1 MINRGTYKFIIVAIC
16 ATMMAITT
24 STAQELHCTVNINAD
39 QVDGSNKQ
47 MFQTL
52 QQAISDFI
60 NTTRWTSLVFSETER
75 IECTMMMIVNSVTT
89 EGLINASLQVQSRR
103 PVFGTTYSTPLLNLK
118 DDDCTFTYHE
128 FDRIEYQPNQ
138 FTTNIASII
147 AYYCYLIIGTDL
159 DSYSKLGGTICYQVC
174 EEIANTARGSS
185 MDNSEQ
191 GGWKATSKKKNRYQI
206 ISNLMDDAF
215 SPYRRFFYEY
225 HRLGL
230 DIMNSNVTNGRAII
244 ATELQI
250 LKETYRARPNSYM
263 VAVFLD
269 AKNDEIVSL
278 FEKGSDIE
286 KKQVLDILTAVD
298 PTRLTTVYEKIK
310 L

>member
-103 PVFGTTYSTPLLNLK
+103 PVFGTTYSTLMIVHLHTMSSIALNINRINLLP
-118 DDDCTFTYHE
+118 
-128 FDRIEYQPNQ
+128 I
-138 FTTNIASII
+138 
-147 AYYCYLIIGTDL
+147 
-159 DSYSKLGGTICYQVC
+159 
-174 EEIANTARGSS
+174 
-185 MDNSEQ
+185 
-191 GGWKATSKKKNRYQI
+191 
-206 ISNLMDDAF
+206 
-215 SPYRRFFYEY
+215 
-225 HRLGL
+225 
-230 DIMNSNVTNGRAII
+230 
-244 ATELQI
+244 
-250 LKETYRARPNSYM
+250 
-263 VAVFLD
+263 
-269 AKNDEIVSL
+269 
-278 FEKGSDIE
+278 
-286 KKQVLDILTAVD
+286 
-298 PTRLTTVYEKIK
+298 
-310 L
+310 